1 MDSNYDVETESHDPD
16 EQQTVVA
23 TVVQVEVVEDMQS
36 SRFVSISDGDKKNKT
51 WRKSDFITIVSV

>member
-1 MDSNYDVETESHDPD
+1 METESHDPD